1 MCIYIYI
8 FTYICVCVLIVWM
21 VAMFTCI
28 NFSVGCFR
36 KAESRD
42 VERDPEVRALVLAEQ
57 VCMCTLAD

>member
-1 MCIYIYI
+1 
-8 FTYICVCVLIVWM
+8 
-21 VAMFTCI
+21 MFTCI
-28 NFSVGCFR
+28 NFGVGCFP